1 MLNANHQCLQF
12 GLVIGS
18 ILSNL
23 RKCSYHAVEDVLIR
37 LFSARAW
44 HVLLRRWSAILRT
57 RLWILLVLSSAF
69 FSVSEHSR
77 QAAAQLNSSLLTIS
91 VIAVLLPG
99 AFHMALQGSQGQDE
113 GTLDQEILKTSH
125 GVRN

>member
-1 MLNANHQCLQF
+1 MQLSRCRRCSDQVVQCSCLACASS
-12 GLVIGS
+12 LVVCDS
-18 ILSNL
+18 RNKALDLVSNF
-23 RKCSYHAVEDVLIR
+23 IR
-37 LFSARAW
+37 
-44 HVLLRRWSAILRT
+44 V
-57 RLWILLVLSSAF
+57 
-69 FSVSEHSR
+69 FSVSEYPR

-125 GVRN
+125 GVRNGVATRDH